1 MAPGRLAKNVVFGG
15 ARSTRWASRK
25 AAGGRAAEEER
36 DADGQGNATFGVAK
50 LNDPGT
56 GGAEAE
62 HYRDFSDHVGWG
74 PHRRAQER
82 L

>member
-1 MAPGRLAKNVVFGG
+1 
-15 ARSTRWASRK
+15 
-25 AAGGRAAEEER
+25 
-36 DADGQGNATFGVAK
+36 VAK